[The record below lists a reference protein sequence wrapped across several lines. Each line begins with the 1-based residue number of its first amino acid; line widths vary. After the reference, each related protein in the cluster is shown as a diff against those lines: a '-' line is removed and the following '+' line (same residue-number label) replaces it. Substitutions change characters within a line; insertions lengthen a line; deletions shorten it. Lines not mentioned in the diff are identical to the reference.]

1 MDIQQN
7 FAEAI
12 QFSVNVMRG
21 VLKNTVENPL
31 QGTNEIS
38 LIASKKIIEN
48 PQIELKV
55 YNV

>member
-1 MDIQQN
+1 
-7 FAEAI
+7 
-12 QFSVNVMRG
+12 MRG

-31 QGTNEIS
+31 IGTHEIS

-48 PQIELKV
+48 PEIVLEV

>member
-1 MDIQQN
+1 
-7 FAEAI
+7 
-12 QFSVNVMRG
+12 MRG

>member
-1 MDIQQN
+1 
-7 FAEAI
+7 
-12 QFSVNVMRG
+12 MRG

-38 LIASKKIIEN
+38 LIASKKNIEN